1 MGNNTTWR
9 MSKANEPKNEPKIKN
24 LCEDGNFHEHDEK
37 SYEIMKQ
44 HQEHKDNK

>member
-1 MGNNTTWR
+1 MS
-9 MSKANEPKNEPKIKN
+9 MSKSNNKEPKIKN